1 MQPATESPERA
12 EQPGRSEGAE
22 PGTVARAR
30 ATATPSPNAPKLS
43 VPRTAAELSELR
55 NRRDDLVGQ
64 LVATHSR
71 RGERQE
77 EMRQTDAGGQGVL
90 RQQMSEL
97 DQRVLRMEQDV
108 STLDHLIATAP
119 AAFGVQAGALDA
131 VQLAQ
136 QLAQPSGF
144 VVLGPNGPSA
154 NAVPALLL
162 LITLLQIVLLIRS
175 RMRRTPPVAA
185 DAVTRESAARLARVE
200 QAVDAIAVEVERVS
214 EGQRF
219 VSRLLSE
226 RPPAPASPPAPPPR
240 QYATPS

>member
-12 EQPGRSEGAE
+12 EQLERTERAE
-22 PGTVARAR
+22 PATSARAR
-30 ATATPSPNAPKLS
+30 ATAAPSQDAPKLS
-43 VPRTAAELSELR
+43 APRTAGALSELR
-55 NRRDDLVGQ
+55 NRREDLVGQ

-71 RGERQE
+71 RGELQE

-119 AAFGVQAGALDA
+119 ASFGVEAGALDA
-131 VQLAQ
+131 VSLV
-136 QLAQPSGF
+136 QPRGF

-154 NAVPALLL
+154 NAVPALLV
-162 LITLLQIVLLIRS
+162 LITLLQIMLLIRS
-175 RMRRTPPVAA
+175 RTRRVPLVAA

-226 RPPAPASPPAPPPR
+226 RQPAPAVAPASPPR